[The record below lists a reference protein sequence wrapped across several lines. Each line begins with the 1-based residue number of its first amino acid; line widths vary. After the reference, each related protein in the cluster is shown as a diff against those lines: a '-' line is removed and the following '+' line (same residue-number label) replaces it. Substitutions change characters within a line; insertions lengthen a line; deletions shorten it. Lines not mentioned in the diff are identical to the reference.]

1 VRTLVGVL
9 VVVLILVPLAA
20 AAVRGL
26 RRVAWTGDA
35 DAIGRTTFQ
44 TVTEGLIV
52 LAAVIIVVVILVVL
66 LD

>member
-1 VRTLVGVL
+1 MRTLVGVL
-9 VVVLILVPLAA
+9 VVALILVPLAA

-52 LAAVIIVVVILVVL
+52 LAAVIIGVVLVVAIV
-66 LD
+66 D